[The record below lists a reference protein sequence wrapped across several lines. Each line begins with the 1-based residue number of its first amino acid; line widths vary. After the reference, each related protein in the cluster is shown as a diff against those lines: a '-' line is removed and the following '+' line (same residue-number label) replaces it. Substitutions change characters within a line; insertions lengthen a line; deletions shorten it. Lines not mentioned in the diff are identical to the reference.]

1 MKKTVMTWM
10 LGCTLTMLSLPLLAQ
25 EANLL
30 KLIAEKQIPMNL
42 PLKNLNSDWLSLQ
55 IRLQG
60 GDAKSSDDMMSK
72 LMQLGAMSGGSS
84 GSNPG
89 EEALGMM
96 FLSSIFGGGGSGSAP
111 TTYYTQGQTV
121 QLGGETFLIVYSLP
135 AQSMDFSKLMTEAMA
150 SEDSGEEPDMS
161 AMLGSGKLTP
171 ESEVSLSLLNMKAI
185 ASFQNLRAFD
195 MQRELEESFKSNSWL
210 ETLMQAAD
218 GAEAMGNLAEEVET
232 EPLSAE
238 EMREILGESLMQTY
252 RTDAQ
257 LGKTGNNITVSVQGE
272 RVILRGVVTSDQMK
286 ARATNLARQGIKSF
300 GFDYKVVNEITVR
313 K

>member
-10 LGCTLTMLSLPLLAQ
+10 LGCALTMLSLPLLAQ

-72 LMQLGAMSGGSS
+72 LMQLGAMSGG
-84 GSNPG
+84 GGGNPG

-96 FLSSIFGGGGSGSAP
+96 LLSSMFGGGGSGSAP

-150 SEDSGEEPDMS
+150 REDSGEEPDMS
-161 AMLGSGKLTP
+161 AMFGSGKLTP
-171 ESEVSLSLLNMKAI
+171 ESEVNLSLLNMKAI

-218 GAEAMGNLAEEVET
+218 GADAMGDLAEEVET

-238 EMREILGESLMQTY
+238 EMRAILGESLMQTY
-252 RTDAQ
+252 RSDSQ
-257 LGKTGNNITVSVQGE
+257 LGKKGNSITVSVQGE
-272 RVILRGVVTSDQMK
+272 QVVLRGVVTSDQMK
-286 ARATNLARQGIKSF
+286 ARATNLARQSIKSF
-300 GFDYKVVNEITVR
+300 GFDYKVVNEITV
-313 K
+313 KK